1 MAVMRFGVGA
11 VAGVGLILALD
22 LGGAE
27 AGVVWI
33 MATMPAAVVSVIFAE
48 RYGHSPEKV
57 AGTIV
62 VSTVGTLAGLPLIVW
77 IAMVL
82 AA

>member
-1 MAVMRFGVGA
+1 
-11 VAGVGLILALD
+11 
-22 LGGAE
+22 
-27 AGVVWI
+27 